1 MAHET
6 LPRYKVFDIKTSTN
20 ADIKKLATND
30 DNLILSIK
38 NEEKVIFNKEYTEFK
53 NPIILTDPDLSYGY
67 VYKEDKNLLWQYNEE
82 APINITGKITE
93 CANLQYEINDLN
105 SKYSSVQLDI
115 NKLHNSLNSNIN
127 QLKEKIDFDIKK
139 LENKKNN
146 ETNEINKQEQQKRE
160 HEQLIEC
167 IDDNIKKHVEELKKN
182 QEVYQNIFHL
192 DMNSQMSEINKKVNV
207 DLLDVKNTLNSSL
220 DTISDLALLVEFN
233 TGKINEVKDNCETKF
248 NEVKDNYET
257 KFNEVKDNCE
267 TKIKDNYETKI
278 KDNYETKFNEVLATC
293 DMKIKESC
301 ETKFNEVLATCELAM
316 PFKNVN
322 VGDIVGVNSD
332 GYVEKISGYFLDL
345 ICQNSA
351 SQDSA
356 SQDSASQDIIC
367 YTHNNKNIYIFYS
380 SKLIIYDMIGKPMKT
395 ITAEF
400 KNIINENSKVLF
412 VKNDLVIST
421 KKDNKIS
428 IYKISDNQPENSAQ
442 NLDILL
448 NPDTYYDLVYN
459 ENLNIFVLCVFI
471 SCESLIK
478 NKIKISLYDEN
489 FNLGYTNEN
498 VVSEIILDTND
509 NMQLLIIP
517 GNNILVSFHNIKFFI
532 LLPCV
537 FTDMFSVSSVYV
549 NSDSVRCCNIIY
561 NDGNILSV
569 EKTIANTYFLNLMNI
584 KGLDIISV
592 SNKKLDNLNITPL
605 SILKDN
611 NEFVLFYIK
620 KDNLYCQSISCQD
633 KIKLKVCYKIIKLT
647 QHNKVKIFEFMNSFI
662 IMNLCKPMNAM
673 HNLQIEHF
681 NNHYGIYPKSFIGM
695 VKQIKNDLAY
705 VVLKNN
711 VFESN
716 ILIPEKYVGKN
727 LYLTFS
733 KEAYP
738 NNITTENES
747 NIKLGIC
754 LSKHKILIT

>member
-1 MAHET
+1 
-6 LPRYKVFDIKTSTN
+6 
-20 ADIKKLATND
+20 
-30 DNLILSIK
+30 
-38 NEEKVIFNKEYTEFK
+38 
-53 NPIILTDPDLSYGY
+53 
-67 VYKEDKNLLWQYNEE
+67 
-82 APINITGKITE
+82 
-93 CANLQYEINDLN
+93 
-105 SKYSSVQLDI
+105 
-115 NKLHNSLNSNIN
+115 
-127 QLKEKIDFDIKK
+127 
-139 LENKKNN
+139 
-146 ETNEINKQEQQKRE
+146 
-160 HEQLIEC
+160 
-167 IDDNIKKHVEELKKN
+167 
-182 QEVYQNIFHL
+182 
-192 DMNSQMSEINKKVNV
+192 
-207 DLLDVKNTLNSSL
+207 
-220 DTISDLALLVEFN
+220 
-233 TGKINEVKDNCETKF
+233 
-248 NEVKDNYET
+248 
-257 KFNEVKDNCE
+257 
-267 TKIKDNYETKI
+267 
-278 KDNYETKFNEVLATC
+278 
-293 DMKIKESC
+293 
-301 ETKFNEVLATCELAM
+301 
-316 PFKNVN
+316 
-322 VGDIVGVNSD
+322 
-332 GYVEKISGYFLDL
+332 
-345 ICQNSA
+345 
-351 SQDSA
+351 
-356 SQDSASQDIIC
+356 
-367 YTHNNKNIYIFYS
+367 
-380 SKLIIYDMIGKPMKT
+380 MKT

-412 VKNDLVIST
+412 VKNDLFITT

-428 IYKISDNQPENSAQ
+428 VYKISDNQPEGSAQ
-442 NLDILL
+442 NRDILL
-448 NPDTYYDLVYN
+448 NGHATYYDLVYN

-592 SNKKLDNLNITPL
+592 SNKKLDNLNITPS

-662 IMNLCKPMNAM
+662 IMNLYKTINAM